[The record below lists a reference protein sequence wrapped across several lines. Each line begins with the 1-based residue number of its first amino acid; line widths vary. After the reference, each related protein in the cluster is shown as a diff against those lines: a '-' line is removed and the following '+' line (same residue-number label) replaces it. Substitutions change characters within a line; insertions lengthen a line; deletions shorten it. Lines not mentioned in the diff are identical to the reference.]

1 MRLVILYVPAG
12 TCTGQLLAIALL
24 IVVWKALVSSWL
36 PSPTAPLQRT
46 STQGRPEHISTSPL
60 RVAVPVVDS
69 VEKLPGDCASAL
81 HAIRTPALSAAAVS
95 ARSIHVVGGIRFT
108 TGGRQSPGRSSRR
121 KG

>member
-24 IVVWKALVSSWL
+24 IVVRRALVSSWL

-46 STQGRPEHISTSPL
+46 SIQGRPEHISTSPL

-69 VEKLPGDCASAL
+69 VEKLPGDCAKAPE
-81 HAIRTPALSAAAVS
+81 ATRPPATSAAAVS
-95 ARSIHVVGGIRFT
+95 ARSI
-108 TGGRQSPGRSSRR
+108 QSV
-121 KG
+121 